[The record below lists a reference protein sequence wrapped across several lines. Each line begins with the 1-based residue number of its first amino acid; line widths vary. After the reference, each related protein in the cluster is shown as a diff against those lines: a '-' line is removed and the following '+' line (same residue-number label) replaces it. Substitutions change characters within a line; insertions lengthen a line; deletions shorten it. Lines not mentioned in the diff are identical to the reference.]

1 MGSRLRDLA
10 EIHLL
15 LGNQEEAMSYLD
27 RVLSENALSAPY
39 MRLDPTWRA
48 LRPYPRF
55 QAMLERHEQV
65 MKAAYP

>member
-1 MGSRLRDLA
+1 MA

-15 LGNQEEAMSYLD
+15 LGDHEEAMSYLD
-27 RVLSENALSAPY
+27 RMLSMNSTFTAPY
-39 MRLDPTWRA
+39 LRLDPTWRP

-65 MKAAYP
+65 MKAANR